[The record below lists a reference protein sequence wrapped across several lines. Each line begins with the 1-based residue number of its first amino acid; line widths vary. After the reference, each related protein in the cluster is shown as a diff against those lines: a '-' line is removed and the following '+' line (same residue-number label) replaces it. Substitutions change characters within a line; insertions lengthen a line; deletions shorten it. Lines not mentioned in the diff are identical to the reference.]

1 MDTDHREEISKLGE
15 ELLLVEEERKAGKK
29 VYTIDELDKIL
40 NGVIDNAKKIMK
52 SKTVRL
58 RCLTVLL
65 KKGEITSSNLPE
77 GKIYLLLII
86 PVLPVPT
93 S

>member
-1 MDTDHREEISKLGE
+1 MDTDHREEMLKLGE

-29 VYTIDELDKIL
+29 DYTIDELDNIL
-40 NGVIDNAKKIMK
+40 NGLIDNTK
-52 SKTVRL
+52 
-58 RCLTVLL
+58 
-65 KKGEITSSNLPE
+65 KKGETTISDLPE

-86 PVLPVPT
+86 PVLPVST